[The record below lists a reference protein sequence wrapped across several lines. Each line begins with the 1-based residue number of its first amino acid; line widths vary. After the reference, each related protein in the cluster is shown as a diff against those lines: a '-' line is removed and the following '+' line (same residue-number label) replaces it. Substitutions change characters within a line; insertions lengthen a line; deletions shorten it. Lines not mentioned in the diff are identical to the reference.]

1 MSGSINV
8 SLAEGERMPHRRG
21 VWPLIAVIGAVL
33 ASAPQG
39 MAQAPSGGT
48 PEAAA
53 VANGADLD
61 YVSPD
66 QVFRVLGKDVLSA
79 TAENMGRI
87 VDVLFEYSGKPRAAI
102 IDFGGFLGVGTRK
115 IAIDWNALHFD
126 LGEKKKVLVL
136 DLGRDQLKAAPE
148 YKESDKPIA
157 IVTLPRPARSESSE
171 GSGR

>member
-1 MSGSINV
+1 
-8 SLAEGERMPHRRG
+8 MPHRGG
-21 VWPLIAVIGAVL
+21 VWPLIAVIGAGL
-33 ASAPQG
+33 TTAPQG

-53 VANGADLD
+53 VANDADLD

-79 TAENMGRI
+79 TGENMGRI

-102 IDFGGFLGVGTRK
+102 IDFGGFLGVGNRK

-136 DLGRDQLKAAPE
+136 DIGRDQLKAAPE

-157 IVTLPRPARSESSE
+157 IVTLPRPAQSEGPE